1 MRTELPKS
9 FLDRANQNIST
20 KFKGVSSPVTIGDS
34 LISCPYERQYVLR
47 MMIRNKDWFFIPDE
61 LSWMKPQIYELERLQ
76 KWNRLDNPFIYV
88 TVCHGI
94 VTSELDDDWH
104 VDGFST
110 RFEHLPEQNYICS
123 SVNPTE
129 YLEQSFDIPS
139 DFDPLKHNIHT
150 FYQDRADNSK
160 VRQCEAN
167 KVHLIDP
174 YCVHRRP
181 KGTNGIVRTF
191 WRISF
196 IPIEI
201 EDDTCTINNLMPFQK
216 KYGRK
221 DIRETLTRY
230 I

>member
-20 KFKGVSSPVTIGDS
+20 KFKGVSSPITIGDS

-76 KWNRLDNPFIYV
+76 KWN
-88 TVCHGI
+88 
-94 VTSELDDDWH
+94 
-104 VDGFST
+104 
-110 RFEHLPEQNYICS
+110 
-123 SVNPTE
+123 
-129 YLEQSFDIPS
+129 
-139 DFDPLKHNIHT
+139 FDPLKHNIQT

-167 KVHLIDP
+167 RVHLIDP

-201 EDDTCTINNLMPFQK
+201 EDDTCTINNLMPYKK

-230 I
+230 V